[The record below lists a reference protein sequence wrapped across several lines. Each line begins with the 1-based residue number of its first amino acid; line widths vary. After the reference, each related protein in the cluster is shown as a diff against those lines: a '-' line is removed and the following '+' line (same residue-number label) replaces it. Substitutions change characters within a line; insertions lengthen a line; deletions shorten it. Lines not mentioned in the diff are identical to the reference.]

1 MKKFLGLLFLM
12 LILNGC
18 DDGDM
23 TIETIN
29 FTDVQ
34 AGSCGETIYKLN
46 GNEAIYIKIPGTLQP
61 FTNEVTPVG
70 SPKSIQIGS
79 TASGIVS
86 VTYRAYDGAVTVNN
100 ICTTPA
106 PISPIATEEWIAT
119 SGTIEIAT
127 IAVYSTPDATTGGY
141 QISKYLHNIVFK
153 NVVFSK
159 PSGTQVYERFP
170 FGEYSTN
177 ATELPLNFD
186 PEDISICPSN
196 QLLYNA
202 RTNGIEGIYIQN
214 FDPTLLDI
222 TNLGV
227 PKTALISSNSN
238 RLVYRLFQTALTAS
252 NQDYFCSG
260 TLPATPAINE
270 EWIAKDG
277 VDNVSGIIEVV
288 TTTNGSGYLHTI
300 TLKAA
305 TFQKDNNTFYLG
317 NTYVMGT
324 LLTAN

>member
-12 LILNGC
+12 LILSGC

-34 AGSCGETIYKLN
+34 AGSCGETTYKLN

-127 IAVYSTPDATTGGY
+127 TAVYSTPDATTGGTKS
-141 QISKYLHNIVFK
+141 QNTSTISYSRTSCFPNQAAPKCMSVFLLV
-153 NVVFSK
+153 N
-159 PSGTQVYERFP
+159 TRQM
-170 FGEYSTN
+170 
-177 ATELPLNFD
+177 PLN
-186 PEDISICPSN
+186 C
-196 QLLYNA
+196 L
-202 RTNGIEGIYIQN
+202 
-214 FDPTLLDI
+214 
-222 TNLGV
+222 
-227 PKTALISSNSN
+227 
-238 RLVYRLFQTALTAS
+238 
-252 NQDYFCSG
+252 
-260 TLPATPAINE
+260 
-270 EWIAKDG
+270 
-277 VDNVSGIIEVV
+277 
-288 TTTNGSGYLHTI
+288 
-300 TLKAA
+300 
-305 TFQKDNNTFYLG
+305 
-317 NTYVMGT
+317 
-324 LLTAN
+324 